1 MKKRKGIFIPF
12 ERSDI
17 TNIVKELFNKE
28 DITSHLYIKKSPFI
42 EILAKRQ
49 LSLYGQSLYENLPL
63 EGRNIR
69 TDIRIDYRSGYVDGD
84 YAGKLTR
91 QIDNIFGMVED
102 TYIKKIRDRKHY
114 SKKLREIRN
123 SKKVKNI

>member
-1 MKKRKGIFIPF
+1 M
-12 ERSDI
+12 
-17 TNIVKELFNKE
+17 KELFNKE

-102 TYIKKIRDRKHY
+102 TYIKKYEIANITVRSLEKY
-114 SKKLREIRN
+114 ATVKK
-123 SKKVKNI
+123 